1 VARRGHPRS
10 ADLSSRGGIP
20 RYRWDSGCRGVAS
33 RVRLQSPR
41 GNREDS
47 QPRGVMHRSTVRR
60 SVFVVLVAI
69 TSSAWFVSSATAS
82 TGPAV
87 VGAVSNATTL
97 SGTMAVAVSGN
108 FAYTAS
114 YWSGQLNVFDMS
126 NPANPTLVAST
137 PSTPGLT
144 DATNITIAGHYALV
158 TSKNRNA
165 SPTSNDDGTGNSLTV
180 VDISTPTAPTVVGTV
195 HGTALSPQAL
205 FGAYAVAVSGNYA
218 FVASQGLLSGQP
230 ASPDTSAGSFAV
242 IDLTSPS
249 SPTVVA
255 NIDNASLSGSLT
267 DGLDHAT
274 GVSIDGHYAY
284 VTAYSGQRL
293 TTIDISNPT
302 SPAVVASLHDATNL
316 ALPNDVATQGNYAYI
331 ANQVASGMEFTAV
344 NISNPLAPAVVGSVS
359 DPTLKGAYRVRLNG
373 NFAYVS
379 ANSASSV
386 AAIDISNPSA
396 PKLAGVVTD
405 PHLDNVDGL
414 AVSGTGQYLIA
425 TAPRLQSDPAVT
437 NPPYPLAGGPAIT
450 GTVSVIAVSVAIA
463 PASEPA
469 NPTPQ
474 QSASF
479 SLTTNDAAAAVTC
492 SLDHAAFAPCTSATT
507 ADYSSLASGS
517 HTFTVQAT
525 DSIGL
530 TDQATYTWTVVN
542 AAPVNTSLP
551 TISGTAQQGHKLT
564 AVNGLWSGSPT
575 PTFGYQWQRCNAKG
589 KSCKAISKQTNNT
602 YTATT
607 ADVGSRLEVIVTA
620 TNLAGSANA
629 TSAATK
635 IVTWSSSAF
644 ATATLSSSK
653 TTSPGIILSIP
664 SPASNLKLSKLIISL
679 PSGLSFRATRQ
690 ALAAGSSVRDLHGKR
705 LSFTASL
712 SHGKLTL
719 TFKKPPTGVKLTVA
733 RGLLSISNA
742 LERRIRS
749 HKAKTRVSLT
759 LTYTGKPSRTGA
771 IRLRLA

>member
-1 VARRGHPRS
+1 M
-10 ADLSSRGGIP
+10 
-20 RYRWDSGCRGVAS
+20 
-33 RVRLQSPR
+33 Q
-41 GNREDS
+41 
-47 QPRGVMHRSTVRR
+47 RSTIRR

-69 TSSAWFVSSATAS
+69 VSSAWFAGAAAAS

-87 VGAVSNATTL
+87 IGAVSNATTL
-97 SGTMAVAVSGN
+97 SGTTAVAVSGN
-108 FAYTAS
+108 YAYAAS

-165 SPTSNDDGTGNSLTV
+165 STTSNDDGTGNSLTV

-218 FVASQGLLSGQP
+218 FVASQGLLGGQP

-242 IDLTSPS
+242 IDLTAPS

-255 NIDNASLSGSLT
+255 NIDNASLSGPLSN
-267 DGLDHAT
+267 GLDHAT
-274 GVSIDGHYAY
+274 GVSIDGNYAY

-302 SPAVVASLHDATNL
+302 SPVVKASLNDPTNF
-316 ALPNDVATQGNYAYI
+316 ALPNDVATQGSYAYV
-331 ANQVASGMEFTAV
+331 ANQVASGMEFTVV
-344 NISNPLAPAVVGSVS
+344 NISNPLALTVVGSVS
-359 DPTLKGAYRVRLNG
+359 DPSLLGAYRVRVNG

-396 PKLAGVVTD
+396 PKLAGVVND
-405 PHLDNVDGL
+405 PHLANVDGL

-425 TAPRLQSDPAVT
+425 TAPRLPTDPAVIY
-437 NPPYPLAGGPAIT
+437 PLYPLAGGPTNT
-450 GTVSVIAVSVAIA
+450 GTVSVIGVSVAIT
-463 PASEPA
+463 PASEPT
-469 NPTPQ
+469 NPTTQ

-479 SLTTNDAAAAVTC
+479 TFTTNDTAATVSC
-492 SLDHAAFAPCTSATT
+492 SLDHAAFVPCSSQTT
-507 ADYSSLASGS
+507 ANYGSLAGGS
-517 HTFTVQAT
+517 HTFSVQAT

-530 TDQATYTWTVVN
+530 TDQAAYTWTVDS
-542 AAPVNTSLP
+542 APANTSAP
-551 TISGTAQQGHKLT
+551 TISGAAQQGHKLT
-564 AVNGLWSGSPT
+564 SLNGLWSGSPT

-589 KSCKAISKQTNNT
+589 KSCKSIPKQTNSS
-602 YTATT
+602 YTVT
-607 ADVGSRLEVIVTA
+607 AVDVGSRLQVVVTA
-620 TNLAGSANA
+620 TNSAGSASA
-629 TSAATK
+629 TTATTK
-635 IVTWSSSAF
+635 TVTWSSSSF
-644 ATATLSSSK
+644 GTATLSNSK

-664 SPASNLKLSKLIISL
+664 SPGSNLKLSKLIISL
-679 PSGLSFRATRQ
+679 PNGLSFRATRQ
-690 ALAAGSSVRDLHGKR
+690 TLAAGSFVRDLRGKR
-705 LSFTASL
+705 LSFTVRL

-719 TFKKPPTGVKLTVA
+719 TFKKPPTGVKLTIA
-733 RGLLSISNA
+733 RGLVSISSA
-742 LERRIRS
+742 LEKRIKSR
-749 HKAKTRVSLT
+749 KAKSLNVSLT
-759 LTYTGKPSRTGA
+759 LDYIGKPPRRGA
-771 IRLRLA
+771 IRFRLA